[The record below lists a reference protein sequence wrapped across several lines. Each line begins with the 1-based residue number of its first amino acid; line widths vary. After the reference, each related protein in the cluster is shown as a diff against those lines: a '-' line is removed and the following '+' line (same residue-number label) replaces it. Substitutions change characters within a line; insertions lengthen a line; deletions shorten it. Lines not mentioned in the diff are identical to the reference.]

1 MKFKPG
7 DLIERVAWGTVDPN
21 VQKSFRSYGK
31 SFRSYGKS
39 FRSYGAKGIIVQS
52 SGKGTAVKVYWLDS
66 QVTNIEWSHDLGK
79 VSKAPPES
87 QP

>member
-7 DLIERVAWGTVDPN
+7 DLIERVARSRRSTKRIAP
-21 VQKSFRSYGK
+21 RSYRK
-31 SFRSYGKS
+31 L
-39 FRSYGAKGIIVQS
+39 GAKGIVVQS

-79 VSKAPPES
+79 VEK
-87 QP
+87 

>member
-7 DLIERVAWGTVDPN
+7 DLIERVAWGTVGPN
-21 VQKSFRSYGK
+21 VQKSFL
-31 SFRSYGKS
+31 
-39 FRSYGAKGIIVQS
+39 SYGAKGIVVQS
-52 SGKGTAVKVYWLDS
+52 SGKGKAVQVYWLDS
-66 QVTNIEWSHDLGK
+66 QVTNIEWAHDLGK

>member
-7 DLIERVAWGTVDPN
+7 DLIERVAWGSKRAAP
-21 VQKSFRSYGK
+21 RSYRK
-31 SFRSYGKS
+31 L
-39 FRSYGAKGIIVQS
+39 GAKGIIVQS
-52 SGKGTAVKVYWLDS
+52 SGKGTAAKVYWLDS
-66 QVTNIEWSHDLGK
+66 QVTSIQWSHDLGK

>member
-7 DLIERVAWGTVDPN
+7 DLIERVAWGTVGPN
-21 VQKSFRSYGK
+21 VQKSFRSYG
-31 SFRSYGKS
+31 
-39 FRSYGAKGIIVQS
+39 AKGIVVQS

-79 VSKAPPES
+79 ISKAPPENKPQS
-87 QP
+87 

>member
-7 DLIERVAWGTVDPN
+7 DLIERVAWGSKRDAP
-21 VQKSFRSYGK
+21 RSYRK
-31 SFRSYGKS
+31 L
-39 FRSYGAKGIIVQS
+39 GAKGVVVQS

-66 QVTNIEWSHDLGK
+66 QVTNIEWSHDVGK

>member
-21 VQKSFRSYGK
+21 VQK